1 MITSWRAAVAGA
13 ITFVPGFADFRAVGT
28 GGTDSARYCYS
39 VWLRHVAAAERAG
52 LWHGPTRVAE
62 LGPGDSLG
70 IGLAALLSGVERY
83 YAFDVVAHA
92 SPARNLRILDEL
104 VTMFAERQPIPDET
118 EFPLVK
124 PYLDDYRFP
133 ADALPEDRLTQAL
146 APARLTRLRADLEA
160 LGQDAACD
168 GPDASQTRTIR
179 YVVPWMAHGA
189 SAAES
194 GVNNAGAARPAP
206 GSLDMIFSQAV
217 MEHVDDLPGAY
228 HAMREWLRADG
239 FISHQ
244 IDFKCHGT
252 AREWNGHWRAS
263 DLEWKL
269 IRGRKP
275 FLINRQPCSAQLDAL
290 TRAGF
295 ELCLEKR
302 VRNESA
308 IGREQLARRF
318 RDLSDDDLTTSGV
331 YLLARP
337 RRSS

>member
-13 ITFVPGFADFRAVGT
+13 ITFVPGLADFRSVGT

-52 LWHGPTRVAE
+52 VWHGPTHVAE

-92 SPARNLRILDEL
+92 SPARNLSIFDEL
-104 VTMFAERQPIPDET
+104 VAMFAARQPIPDET

-133 ADALPEDRLTQAL
+133 AEALPEERLAQAL
-146 APARLTRLRADLEA
+146 APERVARLRADLEA
-160 LGQDAACD
+160 LGQDAAGD
-168 GPDASQTRTIR
+168 RPDAMEARSIR
-179 YVVPWMAHGA
+179 YVVPWMSQGNADG
-189 SAAES
+189 ES
-194 GVNNAGAARPAP
+194 PSVAARPAP

-228 HAMREWLRADG
+228 HAMREWLRSDG

-244 IDFKCHGT
+244 VDFKCHGT

-275 FLINRQPCSAQLDAL
+275 FLINRQPCSVQLAAL
-290 TRAGF
+290 ARAGF

-302 VRNESA
+302 VRSESPVTR
-308 IGREQLARRF
+308 GQLARRF